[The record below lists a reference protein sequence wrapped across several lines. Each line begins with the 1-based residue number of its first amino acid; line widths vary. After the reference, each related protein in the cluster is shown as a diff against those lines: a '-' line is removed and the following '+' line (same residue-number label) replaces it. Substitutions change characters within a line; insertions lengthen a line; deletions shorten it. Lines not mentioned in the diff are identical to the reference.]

1 MAFSILRGGKKK
13 ELEKRFT
20 TFSEQLAQAFAQI
33 KTDMSETNAKV
44 ESNQREMERIAQW
57 IDYLN
62 RSNQRLSEAH
72 SKLLQKY
79 EKMSENQLK
88 LHSSHRELRSSHEKT
103 ARMAENLE
111 NRHQELSGAV
121 SAHKGA
127 LKSELQK
134 QLEQQR
140 AAYTEEISRLKSWI
154 DYFSAHIDRHKS
166 KEDDLRQDFVKARQK
181 WMEAYSKLRELVT
194 VLKNENSGLKE
205 QVSDVTNDLKDV
217 RHELEKT
224 RNMAE
229 SHILEVKSELS
240 KQIEEAKK
248 TQQQFVHQVP
258 QPLPVTQQASQQVQQ
273 PQMAAQPQIVSPGPT
288 SFQRH
293 IISKVMPNR
302 KGYVLNF
309 ILDLAAESKY
319 STKEVEEIIVNEKQ
333 LCGRTS
339 FYAYLKE
346 LKLRGKL
353 NYADIDERT
362 ILIRT
367 DRQEDAQQRLS
378 EQ

>member
-1 MAFSILRGGKKK
+1 MAFSILRGGRKK

-33 KTDMSETNAKV
+33 KTDMSETNSRV
-44 ESNQREMERIAQW
+44 EANQREMERIAQW

-72 SKLLQKY
+72 SKLSHKY
-79 EKMSENQLK
+79 EKVSENHLK
-88 LHSSHRELRSSHEKT
+88 LHSSHRELSSSHEKT

-111 NRHQELSGAV
+111 NRQQELSSTI
-121 SAHKGA
+121 SANKGA
-127 LKSELQK
+127 LKNEIQE

-140 AAYTEEISRLKSWI
+140 AVYTEEISRLKSWI
-154 DYFSAHIDRHKS
+154 DYFSAHIDRHKG
-166 KEDDLRQDFVKARQK
+166 KEDDLRQDFVKARQG
-181 WMEAYSKLRELVT
+181 WMEAYSKLRELVNA
-194 VLKNENSGLKE
+194 LKSENSRLKE
-205 QVSDVTNDLKDV
+205 QVSDVTDELKDA
-217 RHELEKT
+217 RQELEKT

-240 KQIEEAKK
+240 KQIEEAKRV
-248 TQQQFVHQVP
+248 QQQALQSIV
-258 QPLPVTQQASQQVQQ
+258 QPVQQPVQAPPQVQQ
-273 PQMAAQPQIVSPGPT
+273 PQMTVQPQIVSPGPT

-293 IISKVMPNR
+293 IISRVMPNR
-302 KGYVLNF
+302 RGYVLKF
-309 ILDLAAESKY
+309 ILDLAGESKY
-319 STKEVEEIIVNEKQ
+319 STKEVEEIVVNEKQ

-362 ILIRT
+362 IIIRT
-367 DRQEDAQQRLS
+367 DGQEGAQQRLP